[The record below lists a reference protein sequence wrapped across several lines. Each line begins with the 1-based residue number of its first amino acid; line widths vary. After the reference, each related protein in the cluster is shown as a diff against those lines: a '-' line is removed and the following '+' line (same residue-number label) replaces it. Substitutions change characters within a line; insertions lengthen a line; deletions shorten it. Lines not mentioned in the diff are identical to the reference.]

1 TLQRSWLACPRLTLV
16 PIFTVEGCS
25 VLQGAVEESVAWRGA
40 RGGRLAGGEGGGG
53 GGGGVEYEG
62 ISLSQTSESHFRW
75 SEHQREILHPSQHF
89 TSQRYTSQHF
99 TSQHFTSQHFTSQ
112 HFTSQPFTSQCFT
125 SQPFTSQPFTSQPFT
140 SQPFT
145 SQHFTSS
152 SILEHH

>member
-53 GGGGVEYEG
+53 GGVECQWKRERTKELA
-62 ISLSQTSESHFRW
+62 SSQTSESHFRW
-75 SEHQREILHPSQHF
+75 SEHQREILHPSQPF
-89 TSQRYTSQHF
+89 TSRRYTSQPF

-112 HFTSQPFTSQCFT
+112 HFTSQPFTSQ
-125 SQPFTSQPFTSQPFT
+125 PFTSQPFTSQPFT
-140 SQPFT
+140 S
-145 SQHFTSS
+145 
-152 SILEHH
+152 